1 MAENKPWDLKSGGS
15 YYVVRDQSSVICF
28 KIGLKSDF
36 RGYRIVASHSDT
48 PGFKLKPNGIAENAN
63 YRKLN
68 TEVYGGPIFS
78 TWTDRP
84 LGLAG
89 RVFRKTKEGLIS
101 EFVNIP
107 DVCLIPNLPIHFN
120 REVNKGIELNAQ
132 VDMQAVLGVK
142 NAFGKNHIKRATK
155 KRRSRK
161 PRFVFV

>member
-1 MAENKPWDLKSGGS
+1 M
-15 YYVVRDQSSVICF
+15 
-28 KIGLKSDF
+28 
-36 RGYRIVASHSDT
+36 
-48 PGFKLKPNGIAENAN
+48 
-63 YRKLN
+63 
-68 TEVYGGPIFS
+68 YGGPIFS

-120 REVNKGIELNAQ
+120 REVNKCIELNAQ

-142 NAFGKNHIKRATK
+142 NGSEKITLNELLK
-155 KRRSRK
+155 KTIS
-161 PRFVFV
+161 